1 MHRRRFIW
9 VIYALLCALFL
20 AIGDVLVKNA
30 PKIHPVTVAAGR
42 IFFSLPVLWA
52 IALIKG
58 IPAVDWRIA
67 YVFIFSPP
75 LEVVALVL
83 YMRALQISPMY
94 RTLPFLAFT
103 PLLLIL
109 TSYSMLGEK
118 VTLWGLSGI
127 VCVVGGT
134 YSLYFKPGQHLLEP
148 VKAVISDKGSLF
160 MVAVAFLYSITANF
174 GKMGVVY
181 SSPSFFGAVYFT
193 ILTGILC
200 IWSMVVDN
208 ARHIFTKE
216 IMLIG
221 ITQGIMITFHMLA
234 LEIAPV
240 SYMISVKRSSMLFG
254 IIFGSIFFGERNVV
268 QHSIAALVILLGI
281 GLISI
286 FG

>member
-1 MHRRRFIW
+1 MQGRSFIW

-20 AIGDVLVKNA
+20 AIGDTLVKNA

-42 IFFSLPVLWA
+42 ILFSLPVLWA

-58 IPAVDWRIA
+58 IPAIDQRII

-109 TSYSMLGEK
+109 TSWIMLGER
-118 VTLWGLSGI
+118 VTVWGAVGI
-127 VCVVGGT
+127 ACVVGGT
-134 YSLYFKPGQHLLEP
+134 YSLYFKPGFNLLEP
-148 VKAVISDKGSLF
+148 VKSIISDKGSLF
-160 MVAVAFLYSITANF
+160 MLAVAFLYSITANF

-193 ILTGILC
+193 ILTVILVV
-200 IWSMVVDN
+200 WSVVVDD
-208 ARHIFTKE
+208 ARRIFSKD
-216 IMLIG
+216 IILIG

-234 LEIAPV
+234 LELAPV

-254 IIFGSIFFGERNVV
+254 IIFGSIFFGEKNVL
-268 QHSIAALVILLGI
+268 QHSIAALIILAGI
-281 GLISI
+281 GFISI
-286 FG
+286 LG

>member
-1 MHRRRFIW
+1 M
-9 VIYALLCALFL
+9 LCALFL

-30 PKIHPVTVAAGR
+30 SKIHPVTVAAGR

-52 IALIKG
+52 IALSKG
-58 IPAVDWRIA
+58 IPAVDWRIV

-75 LEVVALVL
+75 IEVVALVL

-109 TSYSMLGEK
+109 TSWIMVGEK
-118 VTLWGLSGI
+118 VTVWGSLGI
-127 VCVVGGT
+127 VCVVMGT
-134 YSLYFKPGQHLLEP
+134 YSLYFKPGQYVLEP
-148 VKAVISDKGSLF
+148 IKAIISDKGSLF
-160 MVAVAFLYSITANF
+160 MLAVAFLYSITANF
-174 GKMGVVY
+174 GKMGVLY

-193 ILTGILC
+193 MLAIILV
-200 IWSMVVDN
+200 IWSMLVDN
-208 ARHIFTKE
+208 VTRIFTKE

-221 ITQGIMITFHMLA
+221 ITQGIMITFHMVA

-254 IIFGSIFFGERNVV
+254 IIFGAVFFGEKNLL
-268 QHSIAALVILLGI
+268 QHSIAAIVILAGI

-286 FG
+286 LG

>member
-1 MHRRRFIW
+1 M
-9 VIYALLCALFL
+9 
-20 AIGDVLVKNA
+20 
-30 PKIHPVTVAAGR
+30 
-42 IFFSLPVLWA
+42 
-52 IALIKG
+52 KG
-58 IPAVDWRIA
+58 IPDVNWRIA

-127 VCVVGGT
+127 VCVVVGT
-134 YSLYFKPGQHLLEP
+134 YSLYFKQGQNLLEP

-160 MVAVAFLYSITANF
+160 MLAVAFLYSITANF
-174 GKMGVVY
+174 GKMGVMY

-193 ILTGILC
+193 ILTGILL

-208 ARHIFTKE
+208 VRNIFTKD

-221 ITQGIMITFHMLA
+221 ITQGIMITFHMVA

-254 IIFGSIFFGERNVV
+254 IIFGSIFFGERNVL
-268 QHSIAALVILLGI
+268 QHSIAALVILAGI
-281 GLISI
+281 GLISVL
-286 FG
+286 G

>member
-1 MHRRRFIW
+1 M
-9 VIYALLCALFL
+9 CALFL

-30 PKIHPVTVAAGR
+30 PGIHPVTVAAGR

-52 IALIKG
+52 VALFKG
-58 IPAVDWRIA
+58 IPAIDERII
-67 YVFIFSPP
+67 YVFLFSPP
-75 LEVVALVL
+75 IEVIALVL

-109 TSYSMLGEK
+109 TSWIMLGEK
-118 VTLWGLSGI
+118 VTLWGSLGI
-127 VCVVGGT
+127 MCVVVGT
-134 YSLYFKPGQHLLEP
+134 YSLYFKPGFNLLEP
-148 VKAVISDKGSLF
+148 VKSIISDKGSLF
-160 MVAVAFLYSITANF
+160 MLAVAFLYSITANF
-174 GKMGVVY
+174 GKMGVMY

-193 ILTGILC
+193 ILTIILI
-200 IWSMVVDN
+200 IWSMIVDN
-208 ARHIFTKE
+208 PERIFTKD

-254 IIFGSIFFGERNVV
+254 IIFGYIFFGEKDVV
-268 QHSIAALVILLGI
+268 QHSVAALVILAGI
-281 GLISI
+281 GCISI
-286 FG
+286 LG

>member
-1 MHRRRFIW
+1 
-9 VIYALLCALFL
+9 LCALFL

-52 IALIKG
+52 IVLIKG
-58 IPAVDWRIA
+58 VPAVDWRIA
-67 YVFIFSPP
+67 YVFICSPP
-75 LEVVALVL
+75 IEVVALVL

-109 TSYSMLGEK
+109 TSWIMVGEK
-118 VTLWGLSGI
+118 VTMWGTLGI
-127 VCVVGGT
+127 VCVVMGT
-134 YSLYFKPGQHLLEP
+134 YSLYFKPGQYVLEP
-148 VKAVISDKGSLF
+148 IKAIMSDKGSLF
-160 MVAVAFLYSITANF
+160 MLAVALLYSITANF
-174 GKMGVVY
+174 GKMGVLY

-193 ILTGILC
+193 ILALILVV
-200 IWSMVVDN
+200 WSMLVDN
-208 ARHIFTKE
+208 VARIFTKE

-221 ITQGIMITFHMLA
+221 VTQGIMITFHMLA

-254 IIFGSIFFGERNVV
+254 IIFGAIFFGEKNLL
-268 QHSIAALVILLGI
+268 QHSIAAMVILAGI

-286 FG
+286 LG

>member
-1 MHRRRFIW
+1 M
-9 VIYALLCALFL
+9 
-20 AIGDVLVKNA
+20 LVKNA

-52 IALIKG
+52 IALYKG

-75 LEVVALVL
+75 IEVVALVL

-109 TSYSMLGEK
+109 TSWIMVGEK
-118 VTLWGLSGI
+118 VTVWGSLGI
-127 VCVVGGT
+127 VCVVLGT
-134 YSLYFKPGQHLLEP
+134 YSLYFKPGQYVLEP
-148 VKAVISDKGSLF
+148 LKAIISDKGSLF
-160 MVAVAFLYSITANF
+160 MLAVAFLYSITANF
-174 GKMGVVY
+174 GKMGVLY

-193 ILTGILC
+193 ILAIILI
-200 IWSMVVDN
+200 IWSMLADDVK
-208 ARHIFTKE
+208 HIFTKD
-216 IMLIG
+216 ILLIG
-221 ITQGIMITFHMLA
+221 ITQGIMISFHMIA

-254 IIFGSIFFGERNVV
+254 IIFGAVFFGEKNVL
-268 QHSIAALVILLGI
+268 QHSISALVILAGI

-286 FG
+286 LG